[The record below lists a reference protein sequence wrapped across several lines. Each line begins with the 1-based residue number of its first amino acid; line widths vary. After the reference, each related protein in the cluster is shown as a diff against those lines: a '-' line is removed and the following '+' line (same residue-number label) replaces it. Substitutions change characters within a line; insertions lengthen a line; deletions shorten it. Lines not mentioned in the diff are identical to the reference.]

1 MHPARGRAGALSSRS
16 AWERFYSLGVH
27 LLLEMFDTESDV
39 QRAKRQ
45 VISTKDWWAREWCP
59 VGRSAARHTLGRAA
73 TAALRQRGA
82 RGGGAGGARPE
93 LLHPRSAHLRPATE
107 KRDISRRRPPSNFP
121 PRIRSMT
128 LVLHKHATLHIIL
141 SFVSYDSISIGIIK
155 INGSSVIRQ
164 TFSFGNHRLTNH

>member
-1 MHPARGRAGALSSRS
+1 MMPGRSERGAAHTRAGGHGSVTSARGAGR
-16 AWERFYSLGVH
+16 
-27 LLLEMFDTESDV
+27 
-39 QRAKRQ
+39 
-45 VISTKDWWAREWCP
+45 
-59 VGRSAARHTLGRAA
+59 
-73 TAALRQRGA
+73 
-82 RGGGAGGARPE
+82 RGGGRAPRTAASSERPSS
-93 LLHPRSAHLRPATE
+93 PGSTE

-121 PRIRSMT
+121 PRIRSVT